1 MLCVILI
8 STELGWVQSFR
19 VCSELM
25 NVADDLSVFCL
36 SLRCVTGTWR
46 YQRKILIGASSVTL
60 MLVNF
65 APPPLCRSPSVTLML
80 VNFAPPPLCRS
91 PSVTLMLV
99 NFATHL
105 SLLFLCLSGSRQ
117 LLAWALR
124 FPVRKTIQL
133 RWLPLL
139 SLCTLHLIIGTACFL
154 TLQQKN
160 L

>member
-46 YQRKILIGASSVTL
+46 YQRKILIGAS
-60 MLVNF
+60 
-65 APPPLCRSPSVTLML
+65 SVTLML